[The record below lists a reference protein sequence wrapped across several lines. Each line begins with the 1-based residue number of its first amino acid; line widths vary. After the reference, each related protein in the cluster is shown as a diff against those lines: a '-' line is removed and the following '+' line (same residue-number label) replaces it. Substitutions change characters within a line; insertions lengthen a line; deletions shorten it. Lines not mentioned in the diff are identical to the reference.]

1 MRFLATF
8 AAAFV
13 SALVVAFPILPF
25 GLGSPLAVP
34 LAFLC
39 GALASG
45 LGAWAAGGR
54 QGRLLPVLGYSLA
67 SVVVLAVPLGAV
79 LFFVARTSLSI
90 SAPIVLAVVAAAS
103 AYAARRRGLG
113 GTGGSA
119 EGRAGPSK
127 TVAALAA
134 LAVLLLLLLPVADLG
149 YLWITACRGEE
160 KAGRGSRGPARPG
173 RAHALPALLRR
184 GRRVARRLPR
194 GRRRP
199 RLRPLDPRSAS
210 GGSRKNSPEMARFG
224 ATAKVRSGC
233 VAGRAAGGLGM
244 ANALIQQF
252 SEELIFG
259 NATQFLY
266 PCQQLNVSR

>member
-1 MRFLATF
+1 MRILVAFL
-8 AAAFV
+8 AAFV
-13 SALVVAFPILPF
+13 SGATVAFAILPF
-25 GLGSPLAVP
+25 GLTSPLAIP
-34 LAFLC
+34 LALLC
-39 GALASG
+39 GALACG
-45 LGAWAAGGR
+45 LGAWVASGR
-54 QGRLLPVLGYSLA
+54 HGRLLPVLASSLA
-67 SVVVLAVPLGAV
+67 SLVVLAVPLGAV
-79 LFFVARTSLSI
+79 LFFVVRTNLSI
-90 SAPIVLAVVAAAS
+90 STPIVFSVAAAS
-103 AYAARRRGLG
+103 AFAARRRVFG
-113 GTGGSA
+113 GTGGTA
-119 EGRAGPSK
+119 EGRAGSAK
-127 TVAALAA
+127 IVAALAA

>member
-1 MRFLATF
+1 VRFLATF

-113 GTGGSA
+113 GTGGTA
-119 EGRAGPSK
+119 EGRAGPAK

-160 KAGRGSRGPARPG
+160 RAVFEEFPQYGPRTPQK
-173 RAHALPALLRR
+173 
-184 GRRVARRLPR
+184 
-194 GRRRP
+194 
-199 RLRPLDPRSAS
+199 LDPRPDIETFLDVGGACVVTYRTPGVAS
-210 GGSRKNSPEMARFG
+210 EITGYFEERWKENGWERPPELGPRGTGDLLYVRRGDYEYRLSFADDPGGSAQGGTRGVVSVRKP
-224 ATAKVRSGC
+224 
-233 VAGRAAGGLGM
+233 
-244 ANALIQQF
+244 
-252 SEELIFG
+252 
-259 NATQFLY
+259 
-266 PCQQLNVSR
+266 

>member
-149 YLWITACRGEE
+149 YLWLTACRGEE
-160 KAGRGSRGPARPG
+160 
-173 RAHALPALLRR
+173 RAVFEEFPQYS
-184 GRRVARRLPR
+184 PR
-194 GRRRP
+194 TP
-199 RLRPLDPRSAS
+199 QTLDPRPDIETFLDAGGACVVTYRTPGVAS
-210 GGSRKNSPEMARFG
+210 EITGYFEERWKENGWKRPPELGPRGTDDLLYVRRGNYEYRVSFVDYAPGGSARG
-224 ATAKVRSGC
+224 GTRVSVSVR
-233 VAGRAAGGLGM
+233 
-244 ANALIQQF
+244 
-252 SEELIFG
+252 E
-259 NATQFLY
+259 
-266 PCQQLNVSR
+266 P